1 MHPDWIITAD
11 LAILE
16 HLQEHPPEYVPL
28 VANRTGLHL
37 KLAERRFDRLEQ
49 AGLIMPVTN
58 ESIFTITKRGLA
70 LVDPEEYDPADARSN
85 GSIPADV

>member
-16 HLQEHPPEYVPL
+16 HLREHPPEYVPL

-37 KLAERRFDRLEQ
+37 KLAERRFARLEQ